1 MKICFLDNSIIP
13 YTYNDLNS
21 KHIRGGENAI
31 IHLSNELSKKQIFI
45 KIDWIYCPMKCPLC
59 V

>member
-31 IHLSNELSKKQIFI
+31 IHLSNELYVF
-45 KIDWIYCPMKCPLC
+45 

>member
-21 KHIRGGENAI
+21 KHNILTEKQDLHVNFESVETTRGRAWGIPKYA
-31 IHLSNELSKKQIFI
+31 
-45 KIDWIYCPMKCPLC
+45 
-59 V
+59 